1 MAAGMLT
8 GETGGRQCP
17 YCPRTFAFPSYLQRH
32 LTLHTGEKPF
42 RCHRCNS
49 RFTRRNH
56 LKEHLKRKHTPSQ
69 TPSHQLPPSANF
81 LNASPRAL
89 STQHLSSLSNTSS
102 QITLNQIPAS
112 SQSVVAYSPASNN
125 TTSTDLASSC
135 NPSNTDFSTTASCSP
150 SPQ

>member
-8 GETGGRQCP
+8 GEIGGRQCP

-56 LKEHLKRKHTPSQ
+56 LKEHLKRKHTQSQ
-69 TPSHQLPPSANF
+69 TSQTSHQILPSSNF
-81 LNASPRAL
+81 VNASSRAF
-89 STQHLSSLSNTSS
+89 STEQQSSSLSNASA
-102 QITLNQIPAS
+102 QITLNQIPVS
-112 SQSVVAYSPASNN
+112 SQSPVSYSSAASSNR
-125 TTSTDLASSC
+125 ASSC
-135 NPSNTDFSTTASCSP
+135 NPSNSTLSHTTSCSP
-150 SPQ
+150 SSQ